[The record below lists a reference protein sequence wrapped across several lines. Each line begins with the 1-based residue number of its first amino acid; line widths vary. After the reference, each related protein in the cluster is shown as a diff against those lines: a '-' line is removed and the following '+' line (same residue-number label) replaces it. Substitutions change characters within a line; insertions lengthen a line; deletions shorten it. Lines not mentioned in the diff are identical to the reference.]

1 LFGAVY
7 RIEYEEM
14 TNEEARGK
22 TRLLLKGSSFDDDS
36 PKGEFLKSYKKR
48 ASNN

>member
-1 LFGAVY
+1 M
-7 RIEYEEM
+7 EYEGM
-14 TNEEARGK
+14 SNEEAREK

-36 PKGEFLKSYKKR
+36 PKGEFLKNYKKR